1 MFQHILV
8 LLDGSQ
14 RAEQAIILA
23 QRLSSQLQQ
32 VRLSLLSV
40 IDPES
45 EDLRL
50 SLSNVFDDLATA
62 IEAEEKRIT
71 AYLTGVVQT
80 YHLTDSRFHCYI
92 QHGSVIPTILRA
104 ITELQCDL
112 VIMCSHGRSERRSL
126 HMGSVAQQLTRHCP
140 IPLLVLKNGEAI
152 PATAYPDQRRPLHAI
167 EIAVAL
173 DGTPESE
180 QAILPAAQLVAA
192 IAAPNKATVHL
203 VHILPSQA
211 KSIKE
216 GIKRL
221 RYTPEYERACHYVH
235 ELERR
240 LLVEDGANL
249 NIMATSSVFP
259 AADIPSALAYFAE
272 QRYGKVA
279 GGSDL
284 LAMYSR
290 GRPSRDRA
298 SSAHMTETTLNTTD
312 KPILII

>member
-1 MFQHILV
+1 MFKHILV

-23 QRLSSQLQQ
+23 QKLSSQIP

-45 EDLRL
+45 KDLRL
-50 SLSNVFDDLATA
+50 SLSNVFDDLSTA

-71 AYLTGVVQT
+71 AYLISVVQK
-80 YHLTDSRFHCYI
+80 YHLTDVRFHCYI
-92 QHGSVIPTILRA
+92 QDGSVIPTILRA
-104 ITELQCDL
+104 IEELQCDL
-112 VIMCSHGRSERRSL
+112 VIMCSHGRSERRSQHL
-126 HMGSVAQQLTRHCP
+126 GGVAQQLTRHCP

-152 PATAYPDQRRPLHAI
+152 PTTAYPDQRRPLHAI

-180 QAILPAAQLVAA
+180 KAILPAAQLVVA

-203 VHILPSQA
+203 VHILPLQA
-211 KSIKE
+211 QSINE

-240 LLVEDGANL
+240 LQVEDGL
-249 NIMATSSVFP
+249 NIMTTSSVFP

-272 QRYGKVA
+272 QRYGKIA

-290 GRPSRDRA
+290 GRPDRDQA
-298 SSAHMTETTLNTTD
+298 SSAHMTEATLSTTD